1 MPDARDQ
8 GAIPQGL
15 LEQTRARPVD
25 PGKLQLLG
33 KQAAAM
39 HTDHGTSLNEAV
51 VSVIGRE
58 DLGPEHTRR
67 VCEFA
72 NQEAFQREW
81 EKGGSVRN
89 VEFDGGPADPAVVL
103 RDLNDGAR
111 QDALRVSDY
120 DEPPEK
126 TARADRRVEEEI
138 FGKFAQ
144 PMVHPS
150 EIPSGMPDM
159 HRMRQRLNGAQEH
172 ILSKVSSLEV
182 SKEAVARDLG
192 DAVTDSVLSGNSLHK
207 IASAWSHFCDRQDLF
222 KEALD
227 VSIARMQQRGVPI
240 NEEAE
245 KTASQQPVGS
255 IPNPSHPLVEKFMAF
270 IKIASQLR
278 ILQGA
283 HSVVQ
288 KQIPQVDDA
297 LAGRR

>member
-33 KQAAAM
+33 KQAAAL
-39 HTDHGTSLNEAV
+39 HCNQGTPLSEAV
-51 VSVIGRE
+51 VDVIGRE

-111 QDALRVSDY
+111 NDAVRVSDY

-138 FGKFAQ
+138 FGKYAQ
-144 PMVHPS
+144 TMVHPS
-150 EIPSGMPDM
+150 EVVPGMADM
-159 HRMRQRLNGAQEH
+159 HRMHQGLNGAHEH
-172 ILSKVSSLEV
+172 IHSKISSLEV

-192 DAVTDSVLSGNSLHK
+192 EEVTNSVLSGNSLHK
-207 IASAWSHFCDRQDLF
+207 IASAWSHFCSRQDLF
-222 KEALD
+222 REALD
-227 VSIARMQQRGVPI
+227 VSLEHMRQRGVQLD
-240 NEEAE
+240 EEAE
-245 KTASQQPVGS
+245 KVASQQPVGS
-255 IPNPSHPLVEKFMAF
+255 IPNPDHPLVERFRAF
-270 IKIASQLR
+270 VKIAGQLR
-278 ILQGA
+278 ILNQASG
-283 HSVVQ
+283 VVRE
-288 KQIPQVDDA
+288 QIPHVEDA